1 MNLKTRFVTMAAA
14 VVLVA
19 GGAFADQEGAENNHG
34 KHHGKHVGERGM
46 LNRHGAKLAEALK
59 LTDAQKEQAKAIRE
73 EHRAAN
79 ADLHK
84 QMRDL
89 HTQLRAARQANNT
102 AEAER
107 LAAQREPLVARARE
121 AWNAERAELRNI
133 LTAEQ
138 QAKLDTMR
146 ENIQKSFAGKREG
159 RRARQQ

>member
-1 MNLKTRFVTMAAA
+1 MAAA
-14 VVLVA
+14 AVLVA
-19 GGAFADQEGAENNHG
+19 GSAYSYQEAAENTDNHQGKRHG
-34 KHHGKHVGERGM
+34 KHAGERGM
-46 LNRHGAKLAEALK
+46 LNRHGARLAEALN

-73 EHRAAN
+73 KHRTAN

-107 LAAQREPLVARARE
+107 LAAQREPLMLRARE
-121 AWNAERAELRNI
+121 AWNAERAELRTI
-133 LTAEQ
+133 LTADQ
-138 QAKLDTMR
+138 QAKLDTL
-146 ENIQKSFAGKREG
+146 QKSFAGKREG

>member
-1 MNLKTRFVTMAAA
+1 MAAA

-19 GGAFADQEGAENNHG
+19 GGAFAYQDSAENNTNQQR
-34 KHHGKHVGERGM
+34 KHHGKHAGERGM
-46 LNRHGAKLAEALK
+46 LNRHGAKLAEALN
-59 LTDAQKEQAKAIRE
+59 LTDAQKEQAKAIRDK
-73 EHRAAN
+73 HRAAN

-107 LAAQREPLVARARE
+107 LAAQREPLMVRARE

-138 QAKLDTMR
+138 QAKLDTLR
-146 ENIQKSFAGKREG
+146 EKSFEGKREG
-159 RRARQQ
+159 HRARQQ